1 MSSSVRG
8 EVRLVRSNTRDR
20 RNQRSSS
27 NARRQKIGTS
37 HPTLARWLADE
48 PPNNLRADQLGGN
61 TVDGRERNQDMNA
74 NACVLV
80 RRRCVGI
87 AVMAFALSAGCTPRA
102 TWVNSANTI
111 QPGATQAGKA
121 PTARG
126 FLLVET
132 NSLYPSTG
140 VVYDQSGFYLQP
152 LPNNTSNPLALV
164 ALPPGEYIVLVGATP
179 DPPGGFHQLQV
190 RIEDGQITRVS
201 KADISQAPTI

>member
-1 MSSSVRG
+1 MPDARKSAHR
-8 EVRLVRSNTRDR
+8 TRR
-20 RNQRSSS
+20 WP
-27 NARRQKIGTS
+27 IGWRTRPPITFAPTS
-37 HPTLARWLADE
+37 
-48 PPNNLRADQLGGN
+48 LGGN

-74 NACVLV
+74 NASVLV

-179 DPPGGFHQLQV
+179 DPPGGFHQVQV

-201 KADISQAPTI
+201 KADINQAPII